1 MTIAAR
7 PDEVRKSARRSTGT
21 ETPVPTVEQV
31 TKMGQQML
39 DRVLRAKDREGDALA
54 EPFMR
59 LPSRRQ
65 YPEYYV
71 VIKKPMTLTDIKT
84 RLKQHEY
91 TTFADVKHDFELI
104 CNNAKR
110 FNMRD
115 SEIWLQARDL
125 HAVIKETSADV
136 YDAWLAGETKAEKR
150 SAPDDTADAKRR
162 RLAESVAKSAVPK
175 EERAESPK
183 PHKITL
189 RRSDTNKAKGETAST
204 PKAKEIPT
212 TSSPAAKAASSN
224 KAASSGAAAT
234 PSKSVSSGAAAKA
247 ATTTPAETPSAA
259 TPAARPAPAS
269 TSTPPVVQPTPS
281 SATTAPV
288 ARVVTAP
295 YTSPIV
301 PRPITTPYITEP
313 RRRGAPR
320 GKRLKVML
328 RWAVQS
334 MTTLQD
340 NEGHVHAEMFM
351 ELPSRQDYPDYYQFI
366 QQPISFAEVD
376 HKLDQKEYINPHAL
390 VTDLY
395 RMLSNA
401 QFYNEEH
408 SQVWDD
414 AQALRTHLDKVVI
427 PAFLAEGFTLDP
439 NDHRQA
445 ALPPGTPGAVPPP
458 SPSPAPEASPARVVS
473 PAAPVRPI
481 VRAAPVGAASSPPPR
496 SVPSPAAPVRPAA
509 PSGVPSAP
517 APQPAPP
524 AVPAMT
530 LEQVVRAVEAK
541 VWPAHPAA
549 LEAPSAALVPPG
561 ARTQLPCPI
570 DGVRIQLYA
579 DAEAAEALA
588 EVRLA
593 LTRDAKA
600 QVIRVPPRTASA
612 MVRLAVPE
620 RCALRVALDK
630 REVGGAWLD
639 AEGATYAFHVVL
651 ERGTHTLET
660 TRVPHEGEEAG
671 GRFCIY
677 MNK

>member
-1 MTIAAR
+1 M
-7 PDEVRKSARRSTGT
+7 
-21 ETPVPTVEQV
+21 
-31 TKMGQQML
+31 
-39 DRVLRAKDREGDALA
+39 
-54 EPFMR
+54 
-59 LPSRRQ
+59 
-65 YPEYYV
+65 
-71 VIKKPMTLTDIKT
+71 
-84 RLKQHEY
+84 
-91 TTFADVKHDFELI
+91 
-104 CNNAKR
+104 
-110 FNMRD
+110 
-115 SEIWLQARDL
+115 
-125 HAVIKETSADV
+125 IKEASADV

-150 SAPDDTADAKRR
+150 SAPDDAADAKRR
-162 RLAESVAKSAVPK
+162 RLAESVAKSSVPK

-189 RRSDTNKAKGETAST
+189 RRSGDASKAKGEASNS
-204 PKAKEIPT
+204 PKPTEIPT
-212 TSSPAAKAASSN
+212 TSAPPAKAATPS
-224 KAASSGAAAT
+224 KAVGNGAAAT
-234 PSKSVSSGAAAKA
+234 PAKGASNGAAGK
-247 ATTTPAETPSAA
+247 ATTPATPAAPAETPKPA
-259 TPAARPAPAS
+259 TPAARPAPGAS
-269 TSTPPVVQPTPS
+269 TSTPPAAQAVPS
-281 SATTAPV
+281 NATTAPV
-288 ARVVTAP
+288 ARVLTAP
-295 YTSPIV
+295 YTSPVV

-340 NEGHVHAEMFM
+340 GEGHVHAEMFM

-458 SPSPAPEASPARVVS
+458 TPSPAQDASPARVAS

-481 VRAAPVGAASSPPPR
+481 VRAAPVGPASSPPPR

-509 PSGVPSAP
+509 VGGVPGGVPGAPSAP
-517 APQPAPP
+517 PAPAPP

-530 LEQVVRAVEAK
+530 LEQVVRAVEGK

-549 LEAPSAALVPPG
+549 LEAPSAAHVPP
-561 ARTQLPCPI
+561 AQAPLPCPI

-593 LTRDAKA
+593 LARDAKA
-600 QVIRVPPRTASA
+600 QAIRVPPRTASA

-620 RCALRVALDK
+620 RCALRVALDQ

-660 TRVPHEGEEAG
+660 TRVPREGEQDAG

>member
-1 MTIAAR
+1 M
-7 PDEVRKSARRSTGT
+7 
-21 ETPVPTVEQV
+21 
-31 TKMGQQML
+31 
-39 DRVLRAKDREGDALA
+39 
-54 EPFMR
+54 
-59 LPSRRQ
+59 
-65 YPEYYV
+65 
-71 VIKKPMTLTDIKT
+71 
-84 RLKQHEY
+84 
-91 TTFADVKHDFELI
+91 
-104 CNNAKR
+104 
-110 FNMRD
+110 
-115 SEIWLQARDL
+115 
-125 HAVIKETSADV
+125 IKEASADV

-150 SAPDDTADAKRR
+150 SAPDDAADAKRR
-162 RLAESVAKSAVPK
+162 RLAESVAKSSVPK

-189 RRSDTNKAKGETAST
+189 RRSGDASKAKGEATST
-204 PKAKEIPT
+204 PKTNEIPT
-212 TSSPAAKAASSN
+212 TSSPAAKAAAPAA
-224 KAASSGAAAT
+224 KAATSSKAAGNGAAAT
-234 PSKSVSSGAAAKA
+234 PSKASSSSTAAKA
-247 ATTTPAETPSAA
+247 ATPTSAEMPSAA
-259 TPAARPAPAS
+259 TPAARPVPAS
-269 TSTPPVVQPTPS
+269 TSTPPVAQPAPS

-366 QQPISFAEVD
+366 QHPISFAEVD

-458 SPSPAPEASPARVVS
+458 SPSPAPDAPSARVAS

-481 VRAAPVGAASSPPPR
+481 VRSAPVGAASSPPPR
-496 SVPSPAAPVRPAA
+496 SVPSPVVPVRPAA

-517 APQPAPP
+517 APQPVPP

-561 ARTQLPCPI
+561 APTRLPCPI

-600 QVIRVPPRTASA
+600 QVIRVPPRTSSA

-620 RCALRVALDK
+620 RCALRVALDQ

-639 AEGATYAFHVVL
+639 AEGATYAFHVIL

-660 TRVPHEGEEAG
+660 TRVPHEGEEEAG